1 MRLIDGYVDEYI
13 DKNMESLIQEWEL
26 VTRKDVSHYRKRMQL
41 LEREIGPLT
50 DFEGSAS
57 DRLTKLEE
65 RLKKIKEGL

>member
-1 MRLIDGYVDEYI
+1 MRLMDEYIDEYI

-26 VTRKDVSHYRKRMQL
+26 VTRKDVSDYKRRMQL
-41 LEREIGPLT
+41 LEREINPLA

-57 DRLTKLEE
+57 ERLTNLEE

>member
-26 VTRKDVSHYRKRMQL
+26 VTRKDVSDYKRRMQL
-41 LEREIGPLT
+41 LEREIDPLT
-50 DFEGSAS
+50 NFEASAS
-57 DRLTKLEE
+57 ERLTRLEE